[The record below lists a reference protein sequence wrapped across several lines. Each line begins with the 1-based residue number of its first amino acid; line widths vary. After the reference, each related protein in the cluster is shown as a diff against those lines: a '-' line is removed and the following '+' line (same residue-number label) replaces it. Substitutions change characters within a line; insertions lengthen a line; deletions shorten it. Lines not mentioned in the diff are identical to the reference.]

1 MHAQKECTHE
11 WTLGGKRFS
20 ALPSVA
26 LIYCRS
32 SGTHNGLSSSLR
44 VPGLIEKA
52 NEINPHYVFQIKDR
66 AFSEAKHSATRSL
79 NLKRDKYYKHR
90 LYLMCVVKIVI
101 TFDLKTGYIEKR
113 SRYVTLPW

>member
-1 MHAQKECTHE
+1 MHAHKMHACMHAKKEWTHG
-11 WTLGGKRFS
+11 WTLGGGGGGRFP
-20 ALPSVA
+20 ARPSVT

-52 NEINPHYVFQIKDR
+52 DEKSPHYVFQIKDR
-66 AFSEAKHSATRSL
+66 AFSEAKHSTTRSL

-90 LYLMCVVKIVI
+90 LYMMCVVQNCNN
-101 TFDLKTGYIEKR
+101 F
-113 SRYVTLPW
+113 